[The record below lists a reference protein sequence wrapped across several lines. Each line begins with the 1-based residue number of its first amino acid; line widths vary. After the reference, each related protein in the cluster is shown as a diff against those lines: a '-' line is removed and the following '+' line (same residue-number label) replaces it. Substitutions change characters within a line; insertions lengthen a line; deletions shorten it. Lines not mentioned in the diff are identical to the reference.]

1 MEPGRTM
8 KQSAAMRPDPGYRYE
23 ELASFITGL
32 VDGGTLSPGARA
44 PSLRQISRQRRI
56 SLSTALQAYRLL
68 EDRGVLEARPQSG
81 FYIARRGAISLQ
93 TPAISRPPA
102 DAARVAISGMVV
114 KLLEYAGD
122 PRLVP
127 LGCAIP
133 SAELLAAGRLDRFLA
148 RAARVKGTE
157 YNAYTSPRDR

>member
-1 MEPGRTM
+1 MEPGRAM

-81 FYIARRGAISLQ
+81 FYVAKRAAISLAA
-93 TPAISRPPA
+93 PGMSKPPRKA
-102 DAARVAISGMVV
+102 TSVAISG
-114 KLLEYAGD
+114 
-122 PRLVP
+122 
-127 LGCAIP
+127 
-133 SAELLAAGRLDRFLA
+133 
-148 RAARVKGTE
+148 
-157 YNAYTSPRDR
+157 